1 MAPTVTVHSKN
12 DAGEQFEITLDKTS
26 SDKGRIRVKSWNSD
40 QDPAT
45 DVPAKDDTVEL
56 YEIRALSKTAI
67 SCKGDVFGPDPVLK
81 CRLLAGAPPSD
92 ASVQVE
98 ITGSIFGSFDGIK
111 TYPVTAAD
119 LAKLT
124 QFLKD
129 AAFPAA

>member
-1 MAPTVTVHSKN
+1 MAPTVKVHSKN
-12 DAGEQFEITLDKTS
+12 AAGEQFEITLEKTS
-26 SDKGRIRVKSWNSD
+26 ADKGLIRVKSWNSD

-45 DVPAKDDTVEL
+45 DAPAKDDTVQL
-56 YEIRALSKTAI
+56 YEIRSLSKTAI

-81 CRLLAGAPPSD
+81 CTLLAGAPPSD

-98 ITGSIFGSFDGIK
+98 ITGSIFGSFDGTK
-111 TYPVTAAD
+111 TYPVSAGD